1 MNKVPYSSAVGSLMY
16 AMVCIRADI
25 THAVGV
31 VSRFLANPGKE
42 HWNAVKW
49 ILRYLRGTSKMSLC
63 FGSRE
68 PELIGYTDADM
79 AGDIDSRKS
88 TSGFLIT
95 FSGGAVSWQSK
106 LQKCVALSTTE
117 AEFIATT
124 EACKEMLWM
133 KQFLHELGQEQQKYV
148 VHCDS
153 QSAIH
158 LSKNSSFHSRSKHI
172 DVRYH
177 WIRDMLDSKQLQLE
191 KIHTDDNCSDM
202 MTKSLPKDKYEFCR
216 RAAGLMEPFT

>member
-1 MNKVPYSSAVGSLMY
+1 
-16 AMVCIRADI
+16 
-25 THAVGV
+25 
-31 VSRFLANPGKE
+31 
-42 HWNAVKW
+42 
-49 ILRYLRGTSKMSLC
+49 MSLC
-63 FGSRE
+63 FGSRN

-79 AGDIDSRKS
+79 AGYIDSRKS

-124 EACKEMLWM
+124 EARKEMLWM
-133 KQFLHELGQEQQKYV
+133 KRFLHELGQGQQKYAMY
-148 VHCDS
+148 CDS
-153 QSAIH
+153 QSVIH
-158 LSKNSSFHSRSKHI
+158 LSKNSSFHMRSKHI

-191 KIHTDDNCSDM
+191 KIHTDDYCSDM
-202 MTKSLPKDKYEFCR
+202 MMKSLPKDKYEFCR
-216 RAAGLMEPFT
+216 RAAGLLEPST